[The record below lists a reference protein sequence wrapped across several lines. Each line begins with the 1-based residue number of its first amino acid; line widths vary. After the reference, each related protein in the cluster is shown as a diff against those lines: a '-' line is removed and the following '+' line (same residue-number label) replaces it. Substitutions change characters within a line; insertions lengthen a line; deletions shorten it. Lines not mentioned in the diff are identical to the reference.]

1 MRESSANMKAPHLA
15 MVLFSFACFSTAAHA
30 IDLQRSAYQESSKIN
45 KYSRK
50 YLLSIVPKLTEV
62 RSNRPVP
69 YRYAG
74 APVTM
79 PEHSWS
85 TESIYNQP
93 GYRPASNY
101 SAYVATDVGGFGGR
115 AYRYNT
121 GSYYYPYVDSYY
133 SGYYPASTVF
143 VGSRGVSYCG
153 GYGRGSVIFRA
164 GAMYGR
170 VR

>member
-1 MRESSANMKAPHLA
+1 MKVWRFPL
-15 MVLFSFACFSTAAHA
+15 VLFSLACFCTAAHA
-30 IDLQRSAYQESSKIN
+30 IDFQRSAYQESSKIN

-50 YLLSIVPKLTEV
+50 YLLSIAPKLTEV
-62 RSNRPVP
+62 RWNRPVP
-69 YRYAG
+69 YRYVS
-74 APVTM
+74 APAVM

-101 SAYVATDVGGFGGR
+101 SAYVASDVGGFGGR

-133 SGYYPASTVF
+133 GGYYPTSVVF
-143 VGSRGVSYCG
+143 VGSRG
-153 GYGRGSVIFRA
+153 GYGCGSVNFRA
-164 GAMYGR
+164 CAVAGR